1 MKMNA
6 SIKYSDQFYVYLWY
20 AIVKTRKS
28 VFGLKSDFEPPLAH
42 SAVMATRLADR
53 LYSKQEGWGGIGIYL
68 PGVYMYFLASIIY
81 RKEA

>member
-42 SAVMATRLADR
+42 SALAAGGPEDDPARPPPKFVGSTRPLR
-53 LYSKQEGWGGIGIYL
+53 RTFPTS
-68 PGVYMYFLASIIY
+68 P
-81 RKEA
+81 